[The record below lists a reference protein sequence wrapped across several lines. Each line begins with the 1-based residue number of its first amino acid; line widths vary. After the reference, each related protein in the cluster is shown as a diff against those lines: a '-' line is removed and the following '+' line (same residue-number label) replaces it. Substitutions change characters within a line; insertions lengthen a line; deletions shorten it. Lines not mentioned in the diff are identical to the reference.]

1 MHCSA
6 VMIPSF
12 LDQFLQ
18 PLVHRD
24 DGTVVVEQPW
34 RRRLCWLGD
43 IGKPMPISEH
53 FRSACSAIIGV
64 TGDKIDDADRAS
76 HRRAKTFIFQRNLL
90 SNFSYIFILTAQQQ
104 KIGCDQPP
112 RKSIATR
119 IMPINAA
126 APSNHQIALILRSV

>member
-1 MHCSA
+1 
-6 VMIPSF
+6 MIPSF

-104 KIGCDQPP
+104 KIGCVISHRVKASPP
-112 RKSIATR
+112 ESCQSTLLHPATT
-119 IMPINAA
+119 
-126 APSNHQIALILRSV
+126 RSR